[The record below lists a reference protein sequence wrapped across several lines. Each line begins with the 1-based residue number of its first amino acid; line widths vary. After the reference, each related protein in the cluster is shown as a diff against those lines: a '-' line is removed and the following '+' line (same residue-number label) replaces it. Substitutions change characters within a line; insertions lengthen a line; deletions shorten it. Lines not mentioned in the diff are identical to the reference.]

1 MLEKAMDWANY
12 CVVRMALFFEEE
24 PLILTLAP
32 PVKFFLS
39 PALLPLAPGIFRCH
53 RVSGFA
59 IRG

>member
-1 MLEKAMDWANY
+1 
-12 CVVRMALFFEEE
+12 MALFFEEE